1 MRIDLSGEGFPML
14 VVHEPWAATIG
25 KEDAD
30 VGREFLDVSR
40 RLDVAGVGPARDQL
54 VGMRFVERATH
65 AIDEAPD
72 EVGR

>member
-1 MRIDLSGEGFPML
+1 ML
-14 VVHEPWAATIG
+14 VVHEPGPTAIG

-40 RLDVAGVGPARDQL
+40 RLDVAGVGPARDQP
-54 VGMRFVERATH
+54 VGVRFVERTTN

-72 EVGR
+72 KVGR